1 MDFKNMTIGKKITL
15 AFGVLLV
22 LLLMSTL
29 FTNIGVGNIVK
40 NASEVIDG
48 NKLDGEMAQREV
60 DHLNWAKRVNELL
73 TDDSVTE
80 LNVTTDYRKCGFGKW
95 FYGEERKEAEIL
107 VPSLIPLFKQIE
119 KPHKELHDAAIEI
132 KEVFV
137 QGDPTLSTKLV
148 EIEAAHLGWAG
159 KIRDALITE
168 KTKLVGV
175 KTDPTK
181 CMLGKWLRSDQAKN
195 AYERGD
201 ADFRK
206 VYDSLPSSHNQMHE
220 SAIKLK
226 ELLAA
231 KNFDEAIKFFRNETL
246 PNLNK
251 TIEILWQL
259 AEEAEHEIKGMNDAN
274 AIYADKI
281 LPALADVRGSFDEI
295 REEVRDNIMTDE
307 VMLDSAT
314 ALRVEVTI
322 IGIVAMIVG
331 VLLAFFTARG
341 IATVL
346 QRISKQMDDGA
357 NQVASASGEI
367 SSSSQSLAQ
376 GASEQAASVEETSA
390 SLEEVA
396 AMSKQDAD
404 NASQADGLMKET
416 YKVIKEANVSM
427 EKLTSS
433 MEEISEASTETQ
445 KIVKTIDEIAF
456 QTNLLALNAAVEA
469 ARAGEAGAG
478 FAVVADEVRNLAMRA
493 AEAAKD
499 TANLIDG
506 TVQKVDTGSE
516 IVGETSES
524 FATASQSTEKVS
536 GLVSEIA
543 SSSSE
548 QAKAVEQ
555 VNKAISQID
564 SVTQNNAAAAE
575 EAASASEELS
585 AQAAMMKASVEELV
599 VLVGGSGKKI
609 LKNKKK
615 TLPAPMTGIGSRPAF
630 AVAASSS
637 ISKPVAKPPLPG
649 TQPKKAAKPS
659 AQEENRG
666 EIKPEEIIPMDDED
680 FEDF

>member
-60 DHLNWAKRVNELL
+60 DHLNWTKRVNELL

-80 LNVTTDYRKCGFGKW
+80 LTVTLDHTKCGFGRW
-95 FYGEERKEAEIL
+95 FYGEGRKEAEIL
-107 VPSLIPLFKQIE
+107 VPSLIPLFKEIE
-119 KPHKELHDAAIEI
+119 KPHKELHESAIAI

-137 QGDPTLSTKLV
+137 QGDTSLPAKLV

-159 KIRDALITE
+159 KIRDALITK

-175 KTDPTK
+175 KTDPDK
-181 CMLGKWLRSDQAKN
+181 CMLGKWMRSEQAKQ

-201 ADFRK
+201 ADFKK
-206 VYDSLPSSHNQMHE
+206 VYDSLPPSHNQMHE

-231 KNFDEAIKFFRNETL
+231 ENFDEAIDVFRNVTL

-251 TIEILWQL
+251 TIELLWQL
-259 AEEAEHEIKGMNDAN
+259 GEEAEHEIEGMKKAN
-274 AIYADKI
+274 AIYADQV
-281 LPALADVRGSFDEI
+281 LPALADVRDSLNEI

-314 ALRVEVTI
+314 ALRVNVTI
-322 IGIVAMIVG
+322 IGIVALIAG

-341 IATVL
+341 IVTIL
-346 QRISKQMDDGA
+346 QRISKQMNDGA
-357 NQVASASGEI
+357 DQVASASAEI

-404 NASQADGLMKET
+404 NASQADGLMREAN
-416 YKVIKEANVSM
+416 KVINKADESM
-427 EKLTSS
+427 KNLISS
-433 MEEISEASTETQ
+433 MEEISAASTETQ

-506 TVQKVDTGSE
+506 TVQKVNTGSE
-516 IVGETSES
+516 LVGETSES
-524 FATASQSTEKVS
+524 FNVASQSTEKIS

-599 VLVGGSGKKI
+599 ALVGGSGKKI
-609 LKNKKK
+609 SKNKRKS
-615 TLPAPMTGIGSRPAF
+615 LPAPTKGAGGKSARAS
-630 AVAASSS
+630 AVSSS

-649 TQPKKAAKPS
+649 TRPS
-659 AQEENRG
+659 AQEEKRRDVA
-666 EIKPEEIIPMDDED
+666 PEEIIPMDDED